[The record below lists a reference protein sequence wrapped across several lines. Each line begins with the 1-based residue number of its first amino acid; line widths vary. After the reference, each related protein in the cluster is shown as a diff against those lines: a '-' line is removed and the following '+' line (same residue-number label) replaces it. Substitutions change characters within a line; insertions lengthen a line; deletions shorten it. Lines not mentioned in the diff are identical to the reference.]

1 MTDKIQEL
9 KDLRIAYECAINYD
23 HVPSREEADEL
34 ISDILPKSMK
44 VEKERLE
51 KILDKYEGNSDGN
64 IRDYVMNC
72 IDEL

>member
-9 KDLRIAYECAINYD
+9 KDLRIAYECAINYN
-23 HVPSREEADEL
+23 HVPSRDVADEL

-64 IRDYVMNC
+64 IMDYVMNC
-72 IDEL
+72 IDEV